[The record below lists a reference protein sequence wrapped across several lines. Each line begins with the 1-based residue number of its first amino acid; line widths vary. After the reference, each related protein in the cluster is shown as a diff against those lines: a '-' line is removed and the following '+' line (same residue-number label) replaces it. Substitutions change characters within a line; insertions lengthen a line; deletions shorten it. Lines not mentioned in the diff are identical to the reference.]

1 MAVESKTAIRY
12 CAKTMKKAYIFAQIS
27 FLRKKLGFQLH
38 FWTTE
43 SCRDGNLWEETASA
57 RSTIAEKIWLFVILA
72 SRPRKLFMVSASF
85 WTTKS
90 CKTEI
95 SQKSGTRQI
104 QVCRETKAFCN
115 TCKHAEKTVYGLSF
129 ILDDTIV
136 QKPIFAKKIYGGYS
150 KNIAKFRVG
159 KV

>member
-12 CAKTMKKAYIFAQIS
+12 CAKTMKKLIFLHKSVFCEKHVYGFS
-27 FLRKKLGFQLH
+27 FFLDDRIVQRWKFVGK
-38 FWTTE
+38 
-43 SCRDGNLWEETASA
+43 TASA

-95 SQKSGTRQI
+95 CQKSETRQI
-104 QVCRETKAFCN
+104 QVCKETKAF
-115 TCKHAEKTVYGLSF
+115 
-129 ILDDTIV
+129 
-136 QKPIFAKKIYGGYS
+136 
-150 KNIAKFRVG
+150 
-159 KV
+159 

>member
-1 MAVESKTAIRY
+1 MFMVSAS
-12 CAKTMKKAYIFAQIS
+12 
-27 FLRKKLGFQLH
+27 

-43 SCRDGNLWEETASA
+43 SCRDGNFVGKTASA

-95 SQKSGTRQI
+95 CQKSETRQI
-104 QVCRETKAFCN
+104 QVCKETKAF
-115 TCKHAEKTVYGLSF
+115 
-129 ILDDTIV
+129 
-136 QKPIFAKKIYGGYS
+136 
-150 KNIAKFRVG
+150 
-159 KV
+159 